1 MRGSWRIGTLAS
13 IGIYMHWTF
22 LLLVAWVMLSYL
34 LNGAS
39 LALAFG
45 GVALILA
52 LFGCVVLHELGHA
65 LMARRFGVATQ
76 DITLLP
82 IGGVARLARMP
93 EEPKQELLI
102 ALAGPA
108 VNVVIAAV
116 LGAVLWVVGGLPWD
130 GPLTMV
136 GQSFLANLLVVNL
149 ILVVFNLLP
158 AFPMDGGRVLR
169 ALLAM
174 RRPYGEAT
182 QIAAKIGQIMAILF
196 GIVGVLN
203 SHWMLLLI
211 AFFIFAGGQAEA
223 AQAELKDA
231 VRGLPVRE
239 AMTSRFTTLHP
250 QDPITD
256 AGRLLME
263 GYRGDFAVAV
273 EDEFIGI
280 LRHRDVTKAIL
291 GAETEQTVADLMQT
305 ECPTVAENEPLSKAL
320 ERMTGEGCDTVA
332 VLRHGAIVGMLS
344 LARLGEWVSL
354 HTALEKPRRGQSR
367 SVHIAE
373 QVEARNKPLGRVPA
387 KVSPW
392 GG

>member
-34 LNGAS
+34 LNGTS
-39 LALAFG
+39 LAMAFG

-116 LGAVLWVVGGLPWD
+116 LGVVLWVMGELTWN

-136 GQSFLANLLVVNL
+136 GQTFLENLLVVNV
-149 ILVVFNLLP
+149 ILVIFNLLP

-169 ALLAM
+169 ALIAM

-182 QIAAKIGQIMAILF
+182 QIAARVGQGMAILF

-203 SHWMLLLI
+203 GAWMLLLI
-211 AFFIFAGGQAEA
+211 ALFIFVGGQAEA

-239 AMTSRFTTLHP
+239 AMSTRFTTLHP

-256 AGRLLME
+256 AGRLVME
-263 GYRGDFAVAV
+263 IGRASCRKEWRTRG
-273 EDEFIGI
+273 
-280 LRHRDVTKAIL
+280 
-291 GAETEQTVADLMQT
+291 
-305 ECPTVAENEPLSKAL
+305 
-320 ERMTGEGCDTVA
+320 
-332 VLRHGAIVGMLS
+332 
-344 LARLGEWVSL
+344 
-354 HTALEKPRRGQSR
+354 RR
-367 SVHIAE
+367 
-373 QVEARNKPLGRVPA
+373 
-387 KVSPW
+387 
-392 GG
+392 

>member
-1 MRGSWRIGTLAS
+1 MRGSWRIATLAG
-13 IGIYMHWTF
+13 IGVYMHWTF

-34 LNGAS
+34 MAGQG
-39 LALAFG
+39 LATALV
-45 GVALILA
+45 GVALILV

-116 LGAVLWVVGGLPWD
+116 LAVVLGVLGEVPWKTPLMLVGG
-130 GPLTMV
+130 
-136 GQSFLANLLVVNL
+136 SFLTNLMVINV
-149 ILVVFNLLP
+149 ILVLFNLLP

-182 QIAAKIGQIMAILF
+182 QIAAKVGQIMAILF
-196 GIVGVLN
+196 AVTGVLRGDLI
-203 SHWMLLLI
+203 LLLI
-211 AFFIFAGGQAEA
+211 AFFIFAAGQAEA

-239 AMTSRFTTLHP
+239 AMSTQFATVHP
-250 QDPITD
+250 QDTLRD
-256 AGRLLME
+256 VGRVVMG
-263 GYRGDFAVAV
+263 GYRGDFVVAV
-273 EDEFIGI
+273 EDEFVGI
-280 LRHRDVTKAIL
+280 LRNRDVIKGVL
-291 GAETEQTVADLMQT
+291 SEESDGLVADLMKT
-305 ECPTVAENEPLSKAL
+305 DCPTVGEHEPLSKAL
-320 ERMTGEGCDTVA
+320 DKIAGQDCATVA
-332 VLRHGAIVGMLS
+332 VLRHGAVIGLLS
-344 LARLGEWVSL
+344 LAELGEWVAL
-354 HTALEKPRRGQSR
+354 HSALQRPGQLPSR
-367 SVHIAE
+367 QAAPPLADHHEPYATS
-373 QVEARNKPLGRVPA
+373 AR
-387 KVSPW
+387 
-392 GG
+392 

>member
-1 MRGSWRIGTLAS
+1 MRGSWRIATLAG
-13 IGIYMHWTF
+13 IGVYMHWTF

-34 LNGAS
+34 MAGQG
-39 LALAFG
+39 LAIALIG
-45 GVALILA
+45 GALILA

-116 LGAVLWVVGGLPWD
+116 LAVVLWGLGVVPWETQLMLVGGPF
-130 GPLTMV
+130 LT
-136 GQSFLANLLVVNL
+136 NLMVVNV
-149 ILVVFNLLP
+149 ILVLFNLLP

-174 RRPYGEAT
+174 RRPYSEAT
-182 QIAAKIGQIMAILF
+182 QIAARVGQIMAILF
-196 GIVGVLN
+196 GIVGILGGN
-203 SHWMLLLI
+203 LILLVI

-239 AMTSRFTTLHP
+239 AMSNQFSTVHP
-250 QDPITD
+250 QNSLREV
-256 AGRLLME
+256 GRVIMG
-263 GYRGDFAVAV
+263 GYRGDFVVAV
-273 EDEFIGI
+273 DGEFIGI
-280 LRHRDVTKAIL
+280 LRNRDVIKSIL
-291 GAETEQTVADLMQT
+291 SDEPDGLVADLMRT
-305 ECPTVAENEPLSKAL
+305 DCPTVGEHEPLSKAL
-320 ERMTGEGCDTVA
+320 EKISGQDCATVA
-332 VLRHGAIVGMLS
+332 VLREGSVIGILS
-344 LARLGEWVSL
+344 LAELGEWVAL
-354 HTALEKPRRGQSR
+354 HSALKQPRYNSPRPETALAGHHEPFATSTR
-367 SVHIAE
+367 
-373 QVEARNKPLGRVPA
+373 
-387 KVSPW
+387 
-392 GG
+392 